1 MSSRWKIGLWIV
13 GGTMLAIV
21 AALIVVSVVISRRA
35 RVWAEDWMT
44 HEYNGNVEL
53 SAFRV
58 AIPFPL
64 VQCEGENLVLHFL
77 GRKDLPPL
85 IAVRRFTM
93 RTSLWGLLR
102 SSRRIQYLKL
112 EGLQINVP
120 PREEQNSDGT
130 GNNFSKKFRKVRF
143 DEIISE
149 NAILKILAEKPGKN
163 PLEFDIQHLRLNSS
177 GADDALKFHATLSN
191 PRPPGE
197 IVSTGLF
204 GPWNP
209 ETPSLTPVSGNY
221 DFEKADLSVF
231 PGIAGILSSKGS
243 YQGVLEKIRVDGT
256 TDTPDFRV
264 TRAGHSVD
272 LSTTFHAMVDGTDGD
287 TYLQPVEA
295 HFGQTDLLAQGS
307 VEGTKGLKGKIIT
320 LDVSAGRA
328 RIEDLLL
335 LAMRE
340 SPSMTG
346 PIHFKTKFTLAP
358 GHQEIPDRLNLNGS
372 FDLDSV
378 HFSSSTVQQ
387 KVDNMSKRSEGKPK
401 EVVNPADAI
410 STDDVASVMKGNF
423 RLANRNPLACRS
435 QFCDSWHGSS
445 TGRDVCPRPRNSRPS
460 RQPQNAGEAFS
471 NHHRGQVVPAEIC
484 RSAFLKR
491 RKRGG
496 RAYQDYGSG
505 AASPLRF
512 GTWTQERG
520 FRRESLGAASSLS
533 RRRSGQER
541 IEKSKGRE
549 AGIPRP
555 RRAFGP

>member
-1 MSSRWKIGLWIV
+1 MLHAISSIFHASRETDKSTMTMRKVMSSRWKIGLWIV

-163 PLEFDIQHLRLNSS
+163 PLEFDVQHLRLNSS

-272 LSTTFHAMVDGTDGD
+272 LSTTFHATVDGTDGD

-358 GHQEIPDRLNLNGS
+358 GHQEIPDRLNLNGT

-410 STDDVASVMKGNF
+410 STDDVASVLKGNF
-423 RLANRNPLACRS
+423 RLANGILSLAGLNFAIPGTEVQLAGTYALDPETLDLHGNLKMQAKLSQTTTGVKSFLLKFADPL
-435 QFCDSWHGSS
+435 
-445 TGRDVCPRPRNSRPS
+445 
-460 RQPQNAGEAFS
+460 FS
-471 NHHRGQVVPAEIC
+471 KGGNGAVVPIKITGPVQHPHYGLELGRKSEASAEN
-484 RSAFLKR
+484 R
-491 RKRGG
+491 
-496 RAYQDYGSG
+496 
-505 AASPLRF
+505 
-512 GTWTQERG
+512 
-520 FRRESLGAASSLS
+520 
-533 RRRSGQER
+533 
-541 IEKSKGRE
+541 
-549 AGIPRP
+549 
-555 RRAFGP
+555 